1 MKARTI
7 VLTLALCF
15 MGIGVCFAQNTLM
28 GTWKLNEAK
37 SKLAP
42 GAPKNNTVIYEPAG
56 DSVKVTI
63 DGTDGAGNPTHSEW
77 TGKFDGKDYPVTG
90 DPNSDSRSIDGRSKH
105 KFGFAAK
112 KGREGYDYRYDYP
125 IRRRQEPDGD
135 LERNRCPRQEV
146 QKYGRVRQAVNYREA
161 GQNGFIATTSD
172 LRPGRDGC
180 RGRDGRTLNTRHR
193 VARSG
198 RPLPAPTERS
208 VPISGT
214 TLVRSRFGFH
224 STAHACIC
232 P

>member
-15 MGIGVCFAQNTLM
+15 IGIGVCFAQITLI

-77 TGKFDGKDYPVTG
+77 TGKFDAKDYPVTG
-90 DPNSDSRSIDGRSKH
+90 DPNSDSGSIDGRSKH

-112 KGREGYDYRYDYP
+112 KGGKVTTTGT
-125 IRRRQEPDGD
+125 IILSVDG
-135 LERNRCPRQEV
+135 
-146 QKYGRVRQAVNYREA
+146 K
-161 GQNGFIATTSD
+161 S
-172 LRPGRDGC
+172 
-180 RGRDGRTLNTRHR
+180 RT
-193 VARSG
+193 VIS
-198 RPLPAPTERS
+198 
-208 VPISGT
+208 SGT
-214 TLVRSRFGFH
+214 DAQGKKFK
-224 STAHACIC
+224 STAVYDKQ
-232 P
+232 